1 MSISAIKMIHKY
13 MDRWSW
19 RESFGQKS
27 ILKQEESS
35 ISRSNQIILFYRPR
49 ASLKWPPVEAKQ
61 AFSAPLLQNSVFN
74 FRIQRGGGGLTLQ
87 PMFLEQKCD
96 CQRTFGERSL
106 FAKSNPKKG
115 TYSSC
120 GLHRFQRGLWS
131 QRTLEC
137 FWIWKWLWKY

>member
-49 ASLKWPPVEAKQ
+49 
-61 AFSAPLLQNSVFN
+61 
-74 FRIQRGGGGLTLQ
+74 
-87 PMFLEQKCD
+87 D
-96 CQRTFGERSL
+96 CQRTFRERSL
-106 FAKSNPKKG
+106 FAKSNTKKG